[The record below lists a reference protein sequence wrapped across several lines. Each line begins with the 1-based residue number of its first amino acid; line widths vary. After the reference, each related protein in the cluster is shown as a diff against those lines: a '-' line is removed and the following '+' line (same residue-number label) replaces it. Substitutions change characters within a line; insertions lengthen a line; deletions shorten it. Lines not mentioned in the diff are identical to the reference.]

1 MRARD
6 NPFSTDRVLRV
17 RYRLR
22 GESWESLLARL
33 AALKHRAAIV
43 GPEGAGKTTLLED
56 LEPHLRAQG
65 FEPVMLRLTREV
77 PQFKAGVLPELR
89 RQLSPRHIILF
100 DGAEQLSRWDWWRF
114 CRSVRVA
121 GGLIITSHRPGLLP
135 TLIECR
141 TDEGLLAGILAELLG
156 GAVEEQQKTAE
167 SLFRAN
173 RGNLRDALRE
183 LYDQWAERATDPA
196 ECRLPVADRFHD
208 RTAACPRGG

>member
-22 GESWESLLARL
+22 GESWDSLLARL
-33 AALKHRAAIV
+33 AALKYRAAIV

-56 LEPHLRAQG
+56 LERHLRARG
-65 FEPVMLRLTREV
+65 FEPATLRLTREQ
-77 PQFKAGVLPELR
+77 PRFSPGTICELR
-89 RQLSPRHIILF
+89 ARCDQRHIILF
-100 DGAEQLSRWDWWRF
+100 DGAEQLGRWGWWWF
-114 CRSVRVA
+114 CRSVRAA

-141 TDEGLLAGILAELLG
+141 TDEGLLAGIIADLLG
-156 GAVEEQQKTAE
+156 GAVEEQLDAARR
-167 SLFRAN
+167 LFRAN

-196 ECRLPVADRFHD
+196 ECRPPVADRFHD
-208 RTAACPRGG
+208 RTAACPRAG